1 MSQLSLGITTAVIYI
16 LIQIY
21 NFIVLVDETSE
32 NSEEYDN
39 FNENVINDI
48 YITRFLRKS
57 DPSRYAPSV
66 TRASFFTGNNGLS
79 SFGADNSNEKAL
91 KKIVWILGEF
101 FNVICA
107 SK

>member
-1 MSQLSLGITTAVIYI
+1 M
-16 LIQIY
+16 
-21 NFIVLVDETSE
+21 VLPDGTPD
-32 NSEEYDN
+32 NSREYDN

-57 DPSRYAPSV
+57 DTSRYAPSV
-66 TRASFFTGNNGLS
+66 TRASYFTGNNGLS

-101 FNVICA
+101 YNVICA